1 MIPLGSHT
9 WQSDMQPPCWFF
21 GLLLGTEHGGRAA
34 SVAGPVRLDPW
45 LCVFP
50 PFLLHECAVASRPF
64 AYTTCSLIKSR
75 QCCSLLGYYFYL
87 VVVFLC
93 SAIPN
98 VLVLFQN
105 MIKQNEEP
113 FDTALF

>member
-9 WQSDMQPPCWFF
+9 WQSEMPPPCWFF

-34 SVAGPVRLDPW
+34 SVAGPVGLDPW

-64 AYTTCSLIKSR
+64 AYTTCSLNKK
-75 QCCSLLGYYFYL
+75 QAVLLSFGLLFL
-87 VVVFLC
+87 FGGCFFVFC
-93 SAIPN
+93 HP
-98 VLVLFQN
+98 
-105 MIKQNEEP
+105 
-113 FDTALF
+113 